1 MNTKT
6 KATVVLG
13 FMLACAAAGIAHAKN
28 EPRVPEVPVFLDVPD
43 GNKVSFRALAEGVQ
57 IYTATVSPT
66 NPSVLVWTFTGPQ
79 AVLFDFDG
87 GIVGSHYAYAGPTM
101 PAWESSS
108 GSLVVA
114 QRLVPPV
121 TVDPTAIPWLRLDAI
136 AAGGPGVFK
145 NTTYIQRVNT
155 TGGLAPA
162 TAPTHVGQEARVP
175 YTAEYVFYRAEKSKK
190 HQDRYTL
197 EN

>member
-6 KATVVLG
+6 NTTVVLG
-13 FMLACAAAGIAHAKN
+13 IMLACAAAGIAQAKS
-28 EPRVPEVPVFLDVPD
+28 EPRAPEVPVALDVPD
-43 GNKVSFRALAEGVQ
+43 GHKVSFRVLAEGVQ

-87 GIVGSHYAYAGPTM
+87 GIVGSHYAYAGPGM
-101 PAWESSS
+101 PCWESSS

-114 QRLVPPV
+114 QRLVPAV
-121 TVDPTAIPWLRLDAI
+121 TVDANSIPWLRLDAI
-136 AAGGPGVFK
+136 AAGGPGIFK
-145 NTTYIQRVNT
+145 NTTFVQRLNT

-162 TAPTHVGQEARVP
+162 TPPTQVGQEVRVP
-175 YTAEYVFYRAEKSKK
+175 YTAEYVFYRAERGRNSLG
-190 HQDRYTL
+190 RAVY

>member
-6 KATVVLG
+6 KAAVVLG
-13 FMLACAAAGIAHAKN
+13 FMLACVAGIAHAENKA
-28 EPRVPEVPVFLDVPD
+28 RMPEVPAALEVPD
-43 GNKVSFRALAEGVQ
+43 GYKVSFRALAEGVQ

-101 PAWESSS
+101 PGWESSS

-114 QRLVPPV
+114 QRTVPPV
-121 TVDPTAIPWLRLDAI
+121 TVDPNAIPWLRLDAI

-145 NTTYIQRVNT
+145 NTAFIQRVNT

-162 TAPTHVGQEARVP
+162 TPPTQVGQEARVP
-175 YTAEYVFYRAEKSKK
+175 YTAEYVFYRAEHGRSNPG
-190 HQDRYTL
+190 RAIN

>member
-1 MNTKT
+1 
-6 KATVVLG
+6 
-13 FMLACAAAGIAHAKN
+13 
-28 EPRVPEVPVFLDVPD
+28 
-43 GNKVSFRALAEGVQ
+43 
-57 IYTATVSPT
+57 
-66 NPSVLVWTFTGPQ
+66 
-79 AVLFDFDG
+79 
-87 GIVGSHYAYAGPTM
+87 M

-114 QRLVPPV
+114 QRLVPAV
-121 TVDPTAIPWLRLDAI
+121 TVDPTAIPWLRLDAV

-155 TGGLAPA
+155 TGGLAPT

-175 YTAEYVFYRAEKSKK
+175 YTAEYVFYRAEKGKN
-190 HQDRYTL
+190 HADRFVN